1 MEKEESIN
9 GRRPLRL
16 FIVVLISLF
25 VVLLV
30 GLLFY
35 FNIGGIS
42 NHTLKILS
50 NVPVLKGLIQVKPA
64 TNYADE
70 IKKLNEELSIKQK
83 ELQSVQ
89 SALSDKEKNIEDLQ
103 SQLQKQQDE
112 INNLKAQSNTKKTDL
127 KTLATYYESMDPA
140 NAANILNQITD
151 NNVLIGILSNM
162 NKDNASKILEQL
174 DPKKAADITKIL
186 YANASSS
193 P

>member
-1 MEKEESIN
+1 MEKEETGN
-9 GRRPLRL
+9 EKRPLRL
-16 FIVVLISLF
+16 SIIIFIAIFIILV
-25 VVLLV
+25 V

-42 NHTLKILS
+42 SHALKYLS
-50 NVPVLKGLIQVKPA
+50 NVPVLKGLIQVKPT

-89 SALSDKEKNIEDLQ
+89 SALSDKEKRIEQLQ

-112 INNLKAQSNTKKTDL
+112 INSLKVQSNAKKTDL
-127 KTLATYYESMDPA
+127 KTLATYYENMDPQ

-151 NNVLIGILSNM
+151 NNILIGILGNM

-186 YANASSS
+186 YTNASTV

>member
-1 MEKEESIN
+1 MQKEETGN
-9 GRRPLRL
+9 ERRPLRL
-16 FIVVLISLF
+16 IIIIFIAIFIILV
-25 VVLLV
+25 V

-42 NHTLKILS
+42 NHTLKYFS
-50 NVPVLKGLIQVKPA
+50 NIPILKGLIQVKPT

-70 IKKLNEELSIKQK
+70 LKKLTSELNTKQK
-83 ELQSVQ
+83 ELQNAEIS
-89 SALSDKEKNIEDLQ
+89 LSDKQKQIDELQ
-103 SQLQKQQDE
+103 LQLQKQQNE
-112 INNLKAQSNTKKTDL
+112 LNSLKVQVNSKKTDL
-127 KTLATYYESMDPA
+127 KTLATYYENMDPQ

-151 NNVLIGILSNM
+151 NNILIGILGNM

-186 YANASSS
+186 YTNASTV